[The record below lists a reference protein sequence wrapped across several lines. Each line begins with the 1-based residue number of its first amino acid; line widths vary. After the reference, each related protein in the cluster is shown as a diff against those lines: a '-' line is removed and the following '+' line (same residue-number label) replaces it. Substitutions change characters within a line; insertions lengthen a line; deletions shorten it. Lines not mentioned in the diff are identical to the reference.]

1 MKTNKGVGVL
11 SLPIQVRLDGSY
23 DIKKLQLDLAN
34 AEQKYSSLPQSGPY
48 HDGSWTGIALRNANG
63 DYKTSVVFGGGSYS
77 DTEVLTSCPYFK
89 EIINNFPFTIGCA
102 RLLFVPAG
110 KKIGEHTD
118 TGLNWESGAIRI
130 HIPIVTN
137 EKVKFYIKDEQLHWK
152 EGELWYGDFSLPHK
166 LHNQSDITRVHLV
179 LDCLVDEAF
188 LALFPAE
195 TVTEIENKIK
205 ITRRKPTVNIDADI
219 PLICT
224 GYFRLPKQ
232 VSRFPLFGK
241 IKANTL
247 TNQLIFT
254 IFGFPLPV
262 GFHAIEPRRFE
273 NLGYEITFNCNEEK
287 RTTLSVKNTTKNK
300 SFDIELHDELGS
312 LTLTYIRI
320 QKLFI
325 GFLIGLINT
334 ITRIQQ
340 YFKRVTTACN
350 SREFWVIN

>member
-1 MKTNKGVGVL
+1 MRIARDLHENIGVGVL
-11 SLPIQVRLDGSY
+11 GLPIQVRLDGSY
-23 DIKKLQLDLAN
+23 DIKKLQRDLAS

-77 DTEVLTSCPYFK
+77 DTEVLGSCPYFK
-89 EIINNFPFTIGCA
+89 EIINSFPFTIGCA

-110 KKIGEHTD
+110 KRIGEHTD

-137 EKVKFYIKDEQLHWK
+137 DNVKFYIKDERLHWK

-195 TVTEIENKIK
+195 TVMEIESHIP
-205 ITRRKPTVNIDADI
+205 ITRRKPTVEFDADI
-219 PLICT
+219 PLICN

-232 VSRFPLFGK
+232 MSRLPIFGE
-241 IKANTL
+241 IKANAL
-247 TNQLIFT
+247 TNQLVFT
-254 IFGFPLPV
+254 IFGFPLPI
-262 GFHAIEPRRFE
+262 GFYAVEPRRFE
-273 NLGYEITFNCNEEK
+273 NLGYEITLNSQEE
-287 RTTLSVKNTTKNK
+287 RATLLLKNTAEDKC
-300 SFDIELHDELGS
+300 FDIELHEDVGS
-312 LTLTYIRI
+312 LTQSYINI
-320 QKLFI
+320 QKRLISFI
-325 GFLIGLINT
+325 IGLINT
-334 ITRIQQ
+334 VTKAQQ
-340 YFKRVTTACN
+340 YIKRLTKSV
-350 SREFWVIN
+350 

>member
-1 MKTNKGVGVL
+1 MYRQDIHEYDQRSRVL
-11 SLPIQVRLDGSY
+11 SLPRQVRLDGSY
-23 DIKKLQLDLAN
+23 DVQKLQLDLAN

-63 DYKTSVVFGGGSYS
+63 DYKTTVVFGGGSYS

-89 EIINNFPFTIGCA
+89 EIINSFPFTIGYA

-110 KKIGEHTD
+110 KRIGEHTD
-118 TGLNWESGAIRI
+118 TGLNWDNGAIRI

-137 EKVKFYIKDEQLHWK
+137 ENVKFYIEDEQLNWK

-166 LHNQSDITRVHLV
+166 LHNQSNITRVHLV
-179 LDCLVDEAF
+179 LDCLVDNAF

-195 TVTEIENKIK
+195 TIAEIERHIP
-205 ITRRKPTVNIDADI
+205 ITRHKATVDIDADI
-219 PLICT
+219 PLICS
-224 GYFRLPKQ
+224 GYLRLPKQ

-241 IKANTL
+241 VKANVL

-273 NLGYEITFNCNEEK
+273 HLGYEITLNSHKEK
-287 RTTLSVKNTTKNK
+287 RTTLSLRNTAKNT
-300 SFDIELHDELGS
+300 SFEIELQDEVGS
-312 LTLTYIRI
+312 LTLIYIKL
-320 QKLFI
+320 QKLLI
-325 GFLIGLINT
+325 GCLIGLINT
-334 ITRIQQ
+334 ITKAQQ
-340 YFKRVTTACN
+340 YLKRVTN
-350 SREFWVIN
+350 RV